1 MKQKIKA
8 NGRIV
13 IDPKIMVGK
22 PVIKGT
28 RIPVYV
34 ILNLLGEG
42 HTFNDV
48 IEDYPDLTKQDILAA
63 IKFAAQFTNFE
74 EVSA

>member
-1 MKQKIKA
+1 MKQKIKG
-8 NGRIV
+8 NGRII

-28 RIPVYV
+28 RIPVYIV
-34 ILNLLGEG
+34 LNLLGEG
-42 HTFNDV
+42 YSFKEI
-48 IEDYPDLTKQDILAA
+48 IEGYPDLTKQDILAA
-63 IKFAAQFTNFE
+63 VKFAAQFTNFE

>member
-1 MKQKIKA
+1 MKQKIKS
-8 NGRIV
+8 NGRII

-28 RIPVYV
+28 RIPIYV
-34 ILNLLGEG
+34 VLNLLGNG
-42 HTFNDV
+42 HTYEEV
-48 IEDYPDLTKQDILAA
+48 IKNYPDLTKQDIIAA
-63 IKFAAQFTNFE
+63 IKFASKFTNFE

>member
-1 MKQKIKA
+1 MKQEIKE
-8 NGRIV
+8 NGRIT

-22 PVIKGT
+22 PVVKGT
-28 RIPVYV
+28 RIPIYIV
-34 ILNLLGEG
+34 LNLLGDGYTHKEI
-42 HTFNDV
+42 